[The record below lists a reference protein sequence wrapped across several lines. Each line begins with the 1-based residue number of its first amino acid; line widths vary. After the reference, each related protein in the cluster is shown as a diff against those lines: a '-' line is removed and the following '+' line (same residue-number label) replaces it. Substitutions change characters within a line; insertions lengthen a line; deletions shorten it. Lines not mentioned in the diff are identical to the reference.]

1 MSKEERIKLLREI
14 KEERKDIIK
23 KLDRIERRYDK

>member
-14 KEERKDIIK
+14 KEERKDIMK
-23 KLDRIERRYDK
+23 RLDRIERRYDK

>member
-14 KEERKDIIK
+14 KEERKDIMK
-23 KLDRIERRYDK
+23 KLDNIERRYDK